1 MDCPTECKVL
11 NNTVKTEFELKKCEN
26 LCGNEKTE
34 TNNVAEYDQIFDLN
48 HENPSYFNSSIND
61 CDVSIYEY
69 FDCNDKTVQE
79 EDSEGIEKT
88 IQNQFLITDD
98 QHTNSLNNLT
108 EFRDSL
114 NIDSVH
120 EKICRV
126 RYGKEEFI
134 DSGIST
140 NELIAENFINSQN
153 IPERNDV
160 TCKII
165 EEDTKNKEMKFAQNV
180 TCINI
185 EDSLQEELDIQN
197 SVSAIKSDNYF
208 ISNNENYFKND
219 IDLSK
224 CMEEN
229 ANHMLS
235 ICTEKDSIEETIIE
249 IKKMDKIIKNLLY
262 TSDDEHYDSTEER
275 MIEDL
280 SAAEERIIEDLS
292 ATEEQMIEDL
302 SAKMEDD
309 CDDVMKKIIE
319 SCCHAADFQQRSTI
333 CEISNADSIQSN
345 SKRVI
350 KEFRENEFFPCHRV
364 VSETIIAK
372 EDILKTIEEAEK
384 ILTDSPYWE
393 KSEAIVNQITE
404 NSNDKNNSSEK
415 SAEKVRNDKEHER
428 INETINQK
436 EIDLIEIKN
445 NKINSTNTIE
455 KIAVSKSD
463 VVEHNLQKLAE
474 ITCSDRLR
482 SRIEIRETLEKIAEE
497 KKKIENRK
505 NVSLET
511 LSKKFEEIDKLVV
524 DHNYTFFGSDNDSYE
539 LKTPENVA
547 NDFDSLSEFQVQ
559 IDPEVPLTKPEIAE
573 KLKIEELEKELE
585 DEIKEHKKLMDEYQ
599 KIIVTDLEKIQLT
612 LESES
617 MQVYNG
623 TDIDKEIKNKFK
635 NDEKIS
641 EEFSNEILE
650 ITDDTMV
657 IKIGSESDDFFMKE
671 WKEPERTYIKG
682 KVYDFD
688 EKKHGIR

>member
-26 LCGNEKTE
+26 LCGSEKTE

-79 EDSEGIEKT
+79 EDSEDIEKT

-126 RYGKEEFI
+126 RYVKEEFI

-319 SCCHAADFQQRSTI
+319 SCCHAADFQQCSTI
-333 CEISNADSIQSN
+333 CEISNADSIQSS

-350 KEFRENEFFPCHRV
+350 KEFRENEFFSCHRV

-428 INETINQK
+428 INETISQK
-436 EIDLIEIKN
+436 EIDLIEIKD

-612 LESES
+612 LESKS

-623 TDIDKEIKNKFK
+623 TDIDKEIKNKSK
-635 NDEKIS
+635 DDEKIS

-650 ITDDTMV
+650 MIDDTMV
-657 IKIGSESDDFFMKE
+657 IKIDSESDDFFMEE